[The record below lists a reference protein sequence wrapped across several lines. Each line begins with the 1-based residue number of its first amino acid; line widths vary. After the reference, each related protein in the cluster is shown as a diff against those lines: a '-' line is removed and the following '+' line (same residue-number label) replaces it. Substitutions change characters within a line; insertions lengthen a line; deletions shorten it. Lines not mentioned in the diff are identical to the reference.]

1 MANKMVNLRLGP
13 KLLKEIDSIV
23 SRASYENRSEFIRE
37 TLRKEVE
44 ERKKERLIRELRA
57 GLGEGKRLGLKDPTP
72 EEFEKI
78 REEVGKEFLKKHG
91 LQ

>member
-44 ERKKERLIRELRA
+44 GRKKERLIRELRA
-57 GLGEGKRLGLKDPTP
+57 GLGEGKRLGLKDQSP

-78 REEVGKEFLKKHG
+78 REEVGKKAMERYGLK
-91 LQ
+91 